1 MPSNNAGKSSKTCA
15 LQSGL
20 SLVLMST
27 GGGGSLFYIVL
38 PGYNP
43 LGNSAFKASTAT
55 SLQIQLSLQLTV
67 TKLNA
72 LQNCK
77 PNMTLVSTRLVT

>member
-1 MPSNNAGKSSKTCA
+1 
-15 LQSGL
+15 
-20 SLVLMST
+20 MST
-27 GGGGSLFYIVL
+27 GGGGSLFCIVL
-38 PGYNP
+38 PAGSIP

-77 PNMTLVSTRLVT
+77 PNMTLVLTRLVT